1 MTQFPNVT
9 RQWGGLERA
18 AAPAWC
24 PGRRRCSIQPLA
36 EDVAVRIFGD
46 RVEIIVINDM
56 PGIAGGGGGHA
67 VGLASARERVRAFS
81 DGRGDV
87 ETRLLDGRHIATM
100 TLPL

>member
-1 MTQFPNVT
+1 MVSGSPS
-9 RQWGGLERA
+9 L
-18 AAPAWC
+18 
-24 PGRRRCSIQPLA
+24 SIQPLA
-36 EDVAVRIFGD
+36 EDVAVRLFGD

-56 PGIAGGGGGHA
+56 PGIAGGGGHA

>member
-1 MTQFPNVT
+1 
-9 RQWGGLERA
+9 
-18 AAPAWC
+18 
-24 PGRRRCSIQPLA
+24 LA